1 MAFEIEKDLELLDD
15 YLSNRMSDSDRAAFE
30 QKLKTQPGLKN
41 ELQFQ
46 QQLIESIQKHRM
58 LELKSMLNNVPVA
71 SGSAGQTALLTKVAS
86 SVIVA
91 GLITTATYWYFKDSE
106 PASAPI
112 AITEE
117 VEDIDKEISQPEE
130 PPVENPPVTT
140 ETEKEV
146 TTKTPSTQ
154 EITATPESS
163 QVIKPR
169 LEVFT
174 PESESESTA
183 SKETYD
189 QLAFIANAFVTSSIE
204 VNIESGNRKYSFHY
218 IFKNGKLLLYGSFEN
233 NLYEILEF
241 IAENKRTVFLY
252 YKTNYYLLDEQ
263 VETPTLLVP
272 LKDPKLI
279 KKLTERRG
287 Y

>member
-91 GLITTATYWYFKDSE
+91 GLITTATTGTLKFE

-117 VEDIDKEISQPEE
+117 VRMIKKFQPEE
-130 PPVENPPVTT
+130 PPVENP
-140 ETEKEV
+140 
-146 TTKTPSTQ
+146 
-154 EITATPESS
+154 
-163 QVIKPR
+163 R
-169 LEVFT
+169 L
-174 PESESESTA
+174 
-183 SKETYD
+183 
-189 QLAFIANAFVTSSIE
+189 LRN
-204 VNIESGNRKYSFHY
+204 
-218 IFKNGKLLLYGSFEN
+218 
-233 NLYEILEF
+233 
-241 IAENKRTVFLY
+241 
-252 YKTNYYLLDEQ
+252 
-263 VETPTLLVP
+263 
-272 LKDPKLI
+272 
-279 KKLTERRG
+279 
-287 Y
+287 